1 METEKV
7 NSIFIDGRTV
17 LFVDDEEKV
26 LSSLERALMDEPY
39 NQLFA
44 VSGMEALEVLNQQD
58 VHVIVSD
65 MRMPEMDGLQLM
77 KIVKEKRPNII
88 RTVLSG
94 YADVD
99 MLRGVIN
106 RGEIYRFVTK
116 PWNTEELKCVIMQ
129 SLEYYELFGERE
141 MLMQFFE
148 QWVTGNEPKSAD
160 IEFLKELVSTRK
172 ANMANW
178 AKKHEEVT
186 ATAMV

>member
-1 METEKV
+1 METENV

-17 LFVDDEEKV
+17 LFVDDEERV
-26 LSSLERALMDEPY
+26 LTSLKRALMDEPY

-44 VSGMEALEVLNQQD
+44 VSGTEALEIINQQD

-65 MRMPEMDGLQLM
+65 MRMPEMDGLQLL

-94 YADVD
+94 YADID

-106 RGEIYRFVTK
+106 RGEIYRFITK
-116 PWNTEELKCVIMQ
+116 PWSTEELKCVIMQ
-129 SLEYYELFGERE
+129 ALEYYELFGERE

-148 QWVTGNEPKSAD
+148 QWVTGNEPKAAD

-172 ANMANW
+172 ANMTNW
-178 AKKHEEVT
+178 EKKHEEVAVGAST
-186 ATAMV
+186 

>member
-26 LSSLERALMDEPY
+26 LLSLKRALIDEPY

-44 VSGMEALEVLNQQD
+44 VSGMEALEILNQQD

-65 MRMPEMDGLQLM
+65 MRMPEMDGLQLL

-116 PWNTEELKCVIMQ
+116 PWSTEELKCVIMQ
-129 SLEYYELFGERE
+129 ALEYYELFGERE

-148 QWVTGNEPKSAD
+148 KWVTGNEPKAAD

-172 ANMANW
+172 TNMANW
-178 AKKHEEVT
+178 EKIHEEALA
-186 ATAMV
+186 ATSA